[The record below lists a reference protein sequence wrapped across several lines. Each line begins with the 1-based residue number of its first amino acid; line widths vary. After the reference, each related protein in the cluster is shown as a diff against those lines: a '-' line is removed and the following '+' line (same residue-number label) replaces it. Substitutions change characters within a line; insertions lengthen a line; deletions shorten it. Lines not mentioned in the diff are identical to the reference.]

1 MDYTFIKGQFTE
13 AQLEEAIIA
22 LFEQQEYTYVH
33 GESIHRKYEDI
44 LLLDDLRAF
53 MQARYAK
60 DGLSEVELQKIINR
74 LQLIPASP
82 LYSGNRETFWLI
94 NEGFDLV
101 RDDVSK
107 VALHIDYIDFDNPK
121 NNIFK
126 VVNQYSVQGERLRR
140 PDLLVFINGIP
151 IAICEFKSAINE
163 DTTVYDAW
171 EQITIRYNRDI
182 PKLMKF
188 IR

>member
-44 LLLDDLRAF
+44 LLLDDLRTF
-53 MQARYAK
+53 IQTRYAN

-101 RDDVSK
+101 RDDVST
-107 VALHIDYIDFDNPK
+107 VALHIDYIDFDNPQ

-140 PDLLVFINGIP
+140 PDLLRRRKEYLFSKLSVR
-151 IAICEFKSAINE
+151 S
-163 DTTVYDAW
+163 
-171 EQITIRYNRDI
+171 IRPFLDVRFLLSSNR
-182 PKLMKF
+182 
-188 IR
+188 R

>member
-1 MDYTFIKGQFTE
+1 MDYTFVKGQFTE
-13 AQLEEAIIA
+13 AQLEDAIIA

-60 DGLSEVELQKIINR
+60 DDLTETELQKIINR

-82 LYSGNRETFWLI
+82 LYSGNRETFWLV
-94 NEGFDLV
+94 NEGFDLM
-101 RDDVSK
+101 RDDLSQ
-107 VALHIDYIDFDNPK
+107 VALHIDYIDFENPG

-126 VVNQYSVQGERLRR
+126 VVSQYSVQGSICAA
-140 PDLLVFINGIP
+140 PIYWCSSTAFLLPFGSSSPPSTRIP
-151 IAICEFKSAINE
+151 PFTTLGSRSPFA
-163 DTTVYDAW
+163 TTV
-171 EQITIRYNRDI
+171 TF
-182 PKLMKF
+182 PS
-188 IR
+188 